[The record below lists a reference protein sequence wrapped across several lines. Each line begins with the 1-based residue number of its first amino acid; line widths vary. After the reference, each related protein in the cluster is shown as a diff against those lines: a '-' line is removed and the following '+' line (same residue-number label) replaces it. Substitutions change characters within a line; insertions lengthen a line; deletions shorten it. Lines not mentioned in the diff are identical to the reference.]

1 MYVHIILLFK
11 FLFTVISHLYG
22 KEGRE
27 ANKIDTKSVVID
39 FNLFEQLATNNFSEN
54 VMSNIQSFVET
65 LNNLKNTGI
74 PLSTN

>member
-27 ANKIDTKSVVID
+27 AYKIDTKSVVID